1 MLIKISCLNCNFQI
15 SFIDILGTIPDRY
28 YENHE
33 DQGGFWLDSYNT
45 SLMDLDAPKL
55 SKVGLAYDKPWH
67 LEKYRPKQ
75 LF

>member
-1 MLIKISCLNCNFQI
+1 MLIKISCVNWNFQI
-15 SFIDILGTIPDRY
+15 SFIDILGMYYTRY

-33 DQGGFWLDSYNT
+33 DQGGFWLDSYN